1 MQDRLVEGHIFNIQK
16 YSVHDGPGI
25 RTIIFFKG
33 CSLRCRWCSNPE
45 SQLPQDE
52 LAFNNTRC
60 LTKDK
65 CGFCA
70 EKCPEK
76 AISFSEDGFPVI
88 ARDGCRLAECGGAC
102 TARCHAGALKIFGRR
117 ITVEEAL
124 KEVEK
129 DAVFYQRSSGGL
141 TVSGGEPCFQPEFL
155 TALLREAE
163 RLYLDVAMETCG
175 QAPYEVLHEAAKHL
189 NTLIF
194 DIKHTDASLHKRYTG
209 ADNAQIL
216 ENIRRVSSDFKVLSI
231 LLRTPIIPGFNDS
244 EQTIREICD
253 FIDTLPGRSI
263 SYEMLLYHRLGTQK
277 YYQLGREY
285 PMGDVKLDNARME
298 NLRKTAGARLGERLV
313 S

>member
-65 CGFCA
+65 CDFCA

-216 ENIRRVSSDFKVLSI
+216 ENIRRVSSDFKDLSI

-263 SYEMLLYHRLGTQK
+263 SYEMLPYHRLGTQK